1 MIAINEILNEL
12 GRDCVSNCAFR
23 WLEDATNAYTMMN
36 YYFGNL
42 KPHNERFFSKWL
54 LLSGVSFYCH
64 INIVLVK
71 L

>member
-42 KPHNERFFSKWL
+42 KPHNELFFFQ
-54 LLSGVSFYCH
+54 SGYFYRGFHFLAILISF
-64 INIVLVK
+64 
-71 L
+71 

>member
-42 KPHNERFFSKWL
+42 KPHNELFFFEVVTFIGGFIL
-54 LLSGVSFYCH
+54 LPY
-64 INIVLVK
+64 
-71 L
+71 